1 MCQHPQIPQD
11 AKSPEQSPP
20 GPLSHFFQ
28 PNPLLP
34 VLRSQVDGKQSVVYL
49 KAPAQLVMRH
59 GTTASS
65 LPPPV
70 HNQHLFIC

>member
-1 MCQHPQIPQD
+1 MCQHPQIPQ
-11 AKSPEQSPP
+11 AISS
-20 GPLSHFFQ
+20 SSTITFFQ